1 VLEEQEQIFGGEKCP
16 KVTYTNLQEM
26 KYLENV
32 IKEGLRLY
40 SPVPLFGRQIDQ
52 DVEYDGKIIPN
63 GVGVIVFSHGIHM
76 NPEYYPNPEKFDPS
90 RFENVEGKQPFAFI
104 PFSAGPR
111 NCIGQKYAMLEI
123 KCLLSKIVRNFEL
136 SPAFP
141 RHEMILAPET
151 VLKSLNGV
159 KIGIK
164 SR

>member
-1 VLEEQEQIFGGEKCP
+1 
-16 KVTYTNLQEM
+16 
-26 KYLENV
+26 
-32 IKEGLRLY
+32 
-40 SPVPLFGRQIDQ
+40 
-52 DVEYDGKIIPN
+52 
-63 GVGVIVFSHGIHM
+63 M

-90 RFENVEGKQPFAFI
+90 RFEKMDGKHPFAFI

-123 KCLLSKIVRNFEL
+123 KSLVSKIIRNFEL

-141 RHEMILAPET
+141 RHEMILSPET

-159 KIGIK
+159 RVGIK